1 MQKRRARNY
10 YYASHSTC
18 KRGEGL
24 APSKK
29 IKGYCSPVPQS
40 ARPPASPFARSPPRS
55 PNISC
60 HLYHDAGVVRIL
72 IERLKQRCTS
82 IKSIAT
88 SLRRGV
94 LEISSAKAAPATK
107 LSCQSYHARYPRQS
121 YNAEHVLP
129 SLPSSPQLA
138 PMDQS
143 HKPKLLVMPADPDI
157 GHAVRGPLWAAA
169 APSLDS

>member
-1 MQKRRARNY
+1 MQQMSAETPRPP
-10 YYASHSTC
+10 SHSTC

-29 IKGYCSPVPQS
+29 NQGVLFACPSV
-40 ARPPASPFARSPPRS
+40 RPPASPFARSPPRS

-72 IERLKQRCTS
+72 IERLKQRCIS